1 MQSNTSPPVYF
12 SPVMILCA
20 TILVALYWLIG
31 NFINV
36 YASQSAGVV
45 FEILWLPMLLL
56 LFLLPPVSFF
66 WWYKSRFK
74 LNSLYLLSLVIS
86 LASLAAIMIKK

>member
-1 MQSNTSPPVYF
+1 MQSSTASPGYF
-12 SPVMILCA
+12 SPVMILSA
-20 TILVALYWLIG
+20 NILVALYWVIG

-36 YASQSAGVV
+36 YTFKPAGAV

-66 WWYKSRFK
+66 YWYKSRFK
-74 LNSLYLLSLVIS
+74 LNSLYLVSLLIS
-86 LASLAAIMIKK
+86 LAALTVIMIKK

>member
-1 MQSNTSPPVYF
+1 MQSNTASPGYF
-12 SPVMILCA
+12 SPVMMFCA
-20 TILVALYWLIG
+20 TIVVALYWLIG
-31 NFINV
+31 NVINI

-66 WWYKSRFK
+66 CWYKSRFK
-74 LNSLYLLSLVIS
+74 LNSLYLLSLLIS